1 MSTYQLLK
9 LSSKYR
15 EHKESQE
22 LKSKTWNLK
31 HGTNEPVRETEMD
44 ADTQNKP
51 MLTKGERG
59 WTTDKLGVWG
69 QQI

>member
-1 MSTYQLLK
+1 MDATRYYHIKWEQQIPHDITYM
-9 LSSKYR
+9 
-15 EHKESQE
+15 
-22 LKSKTWNLK
+22 WNLK

-69 QQI
+69 